1 MTYRLFRF
9 AAICLLGA
17 LALGRIGFVA
27 AEPLS
32 PALRARL
39 AAATAEYREQAGPPA
54 VTVLVDRGGETVFT
68 TSIGLADVAD
78 RRPAS
83 AESVYAIGSIT
94 KSFTALATLQL
105 VDEGR
110 ISLDDTVEKL
120 LPDYRG
126 PGGKVKVRNLL
137 DHTSG
142 LPNYTSDI
150 AGLYPRLERNAWT
163 RDDMVAN
170 FAPLPLQ
177 FEPGALWNYTNSGYY
192 LLGLII
198 EKTSGLD
205 YYDYL
210 RTRVF
215 MPLGMQDTYSGD
227 DTEVI
232 ADRVRG
238 YRMRDGKLRNAAPW
252 HYLVPFS
259 AGSLLSTATD
269 LARYR
274 RGVFVSP
281 SFSQSLR
288 DLVVRTVPLN
298 DGTPNLYAL
307 GGLINSSFH
316 GHRKLSHSGEIFGF
330 HSNHAYYPDEDLTIV
345 VLSNRMGLFPSPVSL
360 EHRLARILFGIPAPV
375 HGPVQVSPQALAQFS
390 GDFDLRPFIFG
401 SPRYS
406 FAVENGGLALK
417 IGGPE
422 APGMP
427 LVQVG
432 ERRFVLAMD
441 DEWVIEFDQPSR
453 GRPATGFHMA
463 IADGT
468 LTGFRSRP

>member
-1 MTYRLFRF
+1 MTHRMFRF
-9 AAICLLGA
+9 ATICLLGA
-17 LALGRIGFVA
+17 LALGRIDFVA

-32 PALRARL
+32 PAIRAQL
-39 AAATAEYREQAGPPA
+39 AAATAEFREQACPPA

-94 KSFTALATLQL
+94 KSFTALAALQL

-163 RDDMVAN
+163 RDEMVAN
-170 FAPLPLQ
+170 FASLPLQ

-281 SFSQSLR
+281 
-288 DLVVRTVPLN
+288 VRT
-298 DGTPNLYAL
+298 
-307 GGLINSSFH
+307 S
-316 GHRKLSHSGEIFGF
+316 
-330 HSNHAYYPDEDLTIV
+330 
-345 VLSNRMGLFPSPVSL
+345 
-360 EHRLARILFGIPAPV
+360 
-375 HGPVQVSPQALAQFS
+375 
-390 GDFDLRPFIFG
+390 
-401 SPRYS
+401 
-406 FAVENGGLALK
+406 
-417 IGGPE
+417 
-422 APGMP
+422 
-427 LVQVG
+427 
-432 ERRFVLAMD
+432 
-441 DEWVIEFDQPSR
+441 
-453 GRPATGFHMA
+453 
-463 IADGT
+463 
-468 LTGFRSRP
+468 

>member
-1 MTYRLFRF
+1 MPRL
-9 AAICLLGA
+9 AAICLVGA
-17 LALGRIGFVA
+17 LALARFNTVA

-32 PALRARL
+32 PALRAQL

-54 VTVLVDRGGETVFT
+54 VTVLVDRGGETIFT
-68 TSIGLADVAD
+68 TSVGLADVAD
-78 RRPAS
+78 RRAAS
-83 AESVYAIGSIT
+83 AEAVYAIGSIT
-94 KSFTALATLQL
+94 KSFTALAALQL
-105 VDEGR
+105 VDQGR
-110 ISLDDTVEKL
+110 ISLDDTVDKL

-150 AGLYPRLERNAWT
+150 DGLYPRLERDAWT

-170 FAPLPLQ
+170 FAPMPLQ
-177 FEPGALWNYTNSGYY
+177 FEPGSLWNYTNSGYY

-205 YYDYL
+205 YYEYL
-210 RTRVF
+210 RTHVF
-215 MPLGMQDTYSGD
+215 MPLGMQHTHSGD
-227 DTEVI
+227 DSEI
-232 ADRVRG
+232 IPDRVRG

-252 HYLVPFS
+252 HYVVPFS
-259 AGSLLSTATD
+259 AGSLLSTASD

-274 RGVFVSP
+274 RGVFMSP
-281 SFSQSLR
+281 AFPQSLR
-288 DLVVRTVPLN
+288 DLVVRTVPLK

-345 VLSNRMGLFPSPVSL
+345 VLTNRMGLFPSPVSL
-360 EHRLARILFGIPAPV
+360 EHRLARVLFGIPAPV
-375 HGPVQVSPQALAQFS
+375 HSPVQVSPKDLAQFS
-390 GDFDLRPFIFG
+390 GDYELRPFIFG
-401 SPRYS
+401 SPRYT
-406 FAVENGGLALK
+406 FAVENGNLLLK
-417 IGGPE
+417 IGGPD

-427 LVQVG
+427 LAPVG
-432 ERRFVLAMD
+432 ERRFVLAID
-441 DEWVIEFDQPSR
+441 DEWVIEFDQASR
-453 GRPATGFHMA
+453 GRPATGFHMS

-468 LTGFRSRP
+468 LTGYRAGP